1 MREIVFDTETT
12 GFEPGEGHRIVEIG
26 LVELMDHFPT
36 GRSKQFYLNP
46 ERDVPIES
54 QRVHGLSA
62 EFLADKPLFAHVA
75 DEFLEFVGDA
85 VLVIHNASFD
95 MKFINAELIR
105 VGRTPLS
112 MARTVDTIEIAKR
125 KLPGARYSLDE
136 LCRRFSIDLSAREKH
151 GALLDAEL
159 TAQVY
164 LELVGGRQRGLA
176 LAPVEIA
183 VEQQGCVR
191 VIDQGPGI
199 PEAERELIFQRF
211 WRGDRQRADGA
222 GLGLSIV
229 RGVVEDHG
237 GTIEVA
243 DQPTGG
249 TQFTMCLA
257 LAKPGFSSRN
267 EAIDS
272 KNPSQLQPTS
282 S

>member
-12 GFEPGEGHRIVEIG
+12 GFEPGDGHRIVEIG
-26 LVELMDHFPT
+26 CVELLDHFPT

-62 EFLADKPLFAHVA
+62 EFLSDKPLFAHIA

-95 MKFINAELIR
+95 MKFINAELSR

-125 KLPGARYSLDE
+125 KIPGARYSLDE

-176 LAPVEIA
+176 LAPIEIA
-183 VEQQGCVR
+183 VERQH
-191 VIDQGPGI
+191 
-199 PEAERELIFQRF
+199 AETGRA
-211 WRGDRQRADGA
+211 RQRPHPLLPRITAEEIA
-222 GLGLSIV
+222 RHAAFVAKELGDKAIW
-229 RGVVEDHG
+229 
-237 GTIEVA
+237 
-243 DQPTGG
+243 
-249 TQFTMCLA
+249 A
-257 LAKPGFSSRN
+257 LA
-267 EAIDS
+267 AA
-272 KNPSQLQPTS
+272 
-282 S
+282 

>member
-26 LVELMDHFPT
+26 LVELVDHFPT

-54 QRVHGLSA
+54 QRVHGLST
-62 EFLADKPLFAHVA
+62 EFLSDKPLFAHVV

-95 MKFINAELIR
+95 MKFINAELSR

-125 KLPGARYSLDE
+125 KIPGARYSLDE
-136 LCRRFSIDLSAREKH
+136 LCKRFSIGLSLREKH

-183 VEQQGCVR
+183 IQKQQGEVTR
-191 VIDQGPGI
+191 
-199 PEAERELIFQRF
+199 A
-211 WRGDRQRADGA
+211 RQRPRPLMPLITAEEIA
-222 GLGLSIV
+222 SHAAFIAKELGE
-229 RGVVEDHG
+229 R
-237 GTIEVA
+237 
-243 DQPTGG
+243 
-249 TQFTMCLA
+249 
-257 LAKPGFSSRN
+257 
-267 EAIDS
+267 AIWS
-272 KNPSQLQPTS
+272 WAA
-282 S
+282 